1 MLDARRRARGE
12 APSPP
17 VESEAERR
25 DRIVASNLGQDARAL
40 SIDPRRGGGMFQIQ
54 RLGYDRAEFL
64 FYGWNKDIRRNSSQL
79 IEVRKGDNPDI
90 RIAVARRMIA
100 IIREHEQG
108 DFEWRSYRLGR
119 VVTLSARRED
129 NAGLEEF
136 MLREFFSGG

>member
-1 MLDARRRARGE
+1 M
-12 APSPP
+12 
-17 VESEAERR
+17 ESEAERR

-40 SIDPRRGGGMFQIQ
+40 SIDPKQGGGVFQIQ

-64 FYGWNKDIRRNSSQL
+64 FYGWNKDIRRNSSQV
-79 IEVRKGDNPDI
+79 IEVRRGGNPDI

-108 DFEWRSYRLGR
+108 DFQWESYRLRR
-119 VVTLSARRED
+119 VVTLSARVSD

-136 MLREFFSGG
+136 LLREFFSGS